1 MNRPLLLLITLALV
15 TFSGCASTGKETT
28 DEQVNVQENET
39 VKQLDGLDEAGD
51 RKVALFRKLSDDLP
65 TLTSAEQ
72 IKPYL
77 DWLQAK
83 TLSDNDTFRYAM
95 MYAFYL
101 WKVQQRDAAGAM
113 ILHAQLRLETDFRRC
128 KNQENSVS
136 KYTGWHE
143 GGDIGAKIIE
153 SHRNSYIKDR
163 ELSLKLAL
171 LLEEKQKR
179 RKGDTWLCSSINW
192 LEALNQY
199 DDLEKREDS
208 SGAGNHI
215 GRTVVVEADE
225 SLMLEAAF
233 LSEEVWAQN
242 RARAIANF
250 KEKYQ

>member
-1 MNRPLLLLITLALV
+1 MNKPLLLLIALALV
-15 TFSGCASTGKETT
+15 ALSGCASTGKETT
-28 DEQVNVQENET
+28 DEQVNTQENVT
-39 VKQLDGLDEAGD
+39 VRQLDELDATDD

-65 TLTSAEQ
+65 TLTSVEQ

-95 MYAFYL
+95 LYAFYL
-101 WKVQQRDAAGAM
+101 WKVQQRDSAGAM

-136 KYTGWHE
+136 KYTGWYE
-143 GGDIGAKIIE
+143 GGDIGAEILE
-153 SHRNSYIKDR
+153 SHRNSYVKDR

-171 LLEEKQKR
+171 LLEEKQKQ

-199 DDLEKREDS
+199 DDLEKREDT

-215 GRTVVVEADE
+215 GKTIVVEANE
-225 SLMLEAAF
+225 SIMLEASF
-233 LSEEVWAQN
+233 LSEEAWAQN

>member
-1 MNRPLLLLITLALV
+1 MNKPLLLLITLALV